1 MSIDIDTIE
10 PRRCPICDAGVL
22 SKLDSPTGLSHFI
35 KFVCGF
41 EMCDQYEA
49 RPRGWKPRLGS
60 TCRNIDA
67 NSLWALRRAVE
78 QSAEDF
84 NAEAVARLK
93 AEAEVRELRAALEY
107 IQPGH
112 KCGGDPV
119 CIVCALR
126 AETDNLRAA
135 LERARARWARWR
147 DMVCL
152 YDVLV
157 TVGGGAFSSI
167 RGPGWSRACR
177 CSL

>member
-22 SKLDSPTGLSHFI
+22 SKLDSPTGLSHFV
-35 KFVCGF
+35 KFTCGF

-49 RPRGWKPRLGS
+49 RPRGWKPRFGS

-93 AEAEVRELRAALEY
+93 AESEVRELRAALE
-107 IQPGH
+107 PGH
-112 KCGGDPV
+112 KCVGQPV

-126 AETDNLRAA
+126 AETSELRAA
-135 LERARARWARWR
+135 LASERELRK
-147 DMVCL
+147 
-152 YDVLV
+152 
-157 TVGGGAFSSI
+157 
-167 RGPGWSRACR
+167 
-177 CSL
+177 